1 MELIANTKP
10 LPASMRSAL
19 LDESANCDRL
29 LASPRGND
37 ANIGKTLS
45 RVPHQLQ
52 KAVSFPFRGKRL
64 VIYWLHLLLWVLFPG
79 YFLKFG
85 LSFCVTCSWNVI

>member
-10 LPASMRSAL
+10 VPASMRSAL

-37 ANIGKTLS
+37 ANMGKCYLGYLIS
-45 RVPHQLQ
+45 C
-52 KAVSFPFRGKRL
+52 KRL
-64 VIYWLHLLLWVLFPG
+64 S
-79 YFLKFG
+79 
-85 LSFCVTCSWNVI
+85 LSLSETNDW